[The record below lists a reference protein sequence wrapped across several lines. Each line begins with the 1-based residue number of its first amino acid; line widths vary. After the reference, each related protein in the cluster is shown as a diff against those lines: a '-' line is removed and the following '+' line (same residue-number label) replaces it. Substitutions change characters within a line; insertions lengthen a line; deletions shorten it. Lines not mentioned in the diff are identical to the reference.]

1 MGLRLLDAQGQF
13 AGAIDV
19 GMSADVLRRLMTPSL
34 PTGVRV
40 ALLDAR
46 STSVGAFPPTGDPN
60 ALLASVRATE
70 NLRKYPFQ
78 VVIEQTL
85 DAALGHIE
93 PRGEIRQP
101 MIAAGIGHRVEER
114 EAMGKLR
121 LDDAHVIGT
130 SFHQG

>member
-46 STSVGAFPPTGDPN
+46 STSVGAFPAMGDPN

-70 NLRKYPFQ
+70 NLRKYPF
-78 VVIEQTL
+78 
-85 DAALGHIE
+85 
-93 PRGEIRQP
+93 RW
-101 MIAAGIGHRVEER
+101 
-114 EAMGKLR
+114 
-121 LDDAHVIGT
+121 
-130 SFHQG
+130 